1 MASSPFDK
9 FSKWLKLKI
18 YQIELNFSVYM
29 FTPWERIVFCAW
41 NPPLRSVMGWPIA
54 LLLRFSKL
62 TELNVGSITFLLFSL
77 TFIAAILYLPQHI
90 IFIVTRAWFYINGE
104 NVDVV
109 EVAKEAVETLVHHH
123 GSVSSS
129 TIAAAKETVA
139 GVVREL

>member
-1 MASSPFDK
+1 MASTSPFER

-18 YQIELNFSVYM
+18 YQTELNFSVYM
-29 FTPWERIVFCAW
+29 YTPWEKFVFW
-41 NPPLRSVMGWPIA
+41 
-54 LLLRFSKL
+54 
-62 TELNVGSITFLLFSL
+62 SITFLLFSL
-77 TFIAAILYLPQHI
+77 TTIAAILYLPQHI

-129 TIAAAKETVA
+129 TAVAAAKETVA
-139 GVVREL
+139 GVLREL